1 MRGEKAH
8 KQVTIAL
15 DFDPGWSRRWRNNFQ
30 VNRSFSKYIS
40 GCHVCEQVMICFG
53 FICDRLRKWSVFLS
67 QSQKSDMTKPIITTE
82 FLLAL

>member
-8 KQVTIAL
+8 EQVPIAL
-15 DFDPGWSRRWRNNFQ
+15 GFDPGWSRRWRNNFQ

-53 FICDRLRKWSVFLS
+53 FSSLSKTNKEQTPTTTKTRTIKSVF
-67 QSQKSDMTKPIITTE
+67 T
-82 FLLAL
+82 ALKMIQTW